1 MSDTTNLKWKSENKK
16 NTKQTKNRML
26 PELLAKINTLDQKD
40 LFMVIKK
47 WVFNQNNGYESL

>member
-26 PELLAKINTLDQKD
+26 PELLAKINKLDQKD

-47 WVFNQNNGYESL
+47 

>member
-26 PELLAKINTLDQKD
+26 PELLAKINKLDQKD

>member
-1 MSDTTNLKWKSENKK
+1 MQKRCITFLISMSDTTNLKWKSENKK

-26 PELLAKINTLDQKD
+26 PELLAKINKLDQKD

-47 WVFNQNNGYESL
+47 